1 MKIRKSG
8 IAAIAGLATAGLLAV
23 ATPSQAADPALL
35 IWVDN
40 GAKPVVQK
48 VIYDWA
54 SDKSVDVTIVG
65 KDFGAVRDLLKTAV
79 PGGTGPDILAAAP
92 HDWTGDL
99 AAAGVLRPVTL
110 STAVKAGIQKNAY
123 DAFLYGGQHYG
134 VPGWTENIAV
144 LRNPKYIKAAIT
156 SVTKIPAGKLQVG
169 TWGAASS
176 DPYHFYPVQTAFGA
190 NVFASTSAGWSKTLG
205 MTGSKGAAF
214 ANFLATKK
222 ATFFGG
228 ADTPWNTAICNLIN
242 GKRPLWVT
250 GPWAIDAVAAG
261 VASSVATP
269 NCKTGI
275 SVAKKTLVI
284 DSFWKGTDGKVAKQ
298 FMGVRG
304 FYLTSSST
312 TPLATANSLLSY
324 IAGKEA
330 QVAFFTKA
338 KKTPA
343 NLAALKVAGSN
354 PVIKGFAAA
363 GATAVP
369 MPNIPAMDS
378 VWDKWGK
385 VEGRI
390 LTGNAVGGNAAAD
403 WAATM
408 TEIQTLVNG

>member
-110 STAVKAGIQKNAY
+110 STAVKAGLQKNAY

-144 LRNPKYIKAAIT
+144 LRNPKYIKAPIT
-156 SVTKIPAGKLQVG
+156 KVTAIPAGKLQVG
-169 TWGAASS
+169 TWGATGS
-176 DPYHFYPVQTAFGA
+176 DPYHFYPVQTSFGA

-214 ANFLATKK
+214 ANFLNSKK
-222 ATFFGG
+222 AVFFGG

-250 GPWAIDAVAAG
+250 GPWAISSVEAG
-261 VASSVATP
+261 VANSVATP
-269 NCKTGI
+269 KCATGI
-275 SVAKKTLVI
+275 SVKKKTLAI
-284 DSFWKGTDGKVAKQ
+284 DPFWKGTDGKTAKQ

-304 FYLTSSST
+304 FYLTSST
-312 TPLATANSLLSY
+312 NTPLATANSLLSY

-330 QVAFFTKA
+330 QVAFYQKA
-338 KKTPA
+338 NKTPA
-343 NLAALKVAGSN
+343 NLAALKVASAN
-354 PVIKGFAAA
+354 PVIKGFAVA

-385 VEGRI
+385 VEARI
-390 LTGNAVGGNAAAD
+390 LTGHAVGSAAED

-408 TEIQTLVNG
+408 TEIQNLVNG

>member
-8 IAAIAGLATAGLLAV
+8 IAAIAGLAAASLLAV
-23 ATPSQAADPALL
+23 ATPSHATNPSLL
-35 IWVDN
+35 IWADN
-40 GAKPVVQK
+40 GAKTVIQK
-48 VIYDWA
+48 TIYGWA
-54 SDKSVDVTIVG
+54 LDNSVDVTIVG

-99 AAAGVLRPVTL
+99 AAAGVLRTVTP
-110 STAVKAGIQKNAY
+110 SATVKAGLQKNAY
-123 DAFLYGGQHYG
+123 DAFLYNGAHYG
-134 VPGWTENIAV
+134 IPGWTENIAV
-144 LRNPKYIKAAIT
+144 LRNPKFIKAPVASINA
-156 SVTKIPAGKLQVG
+156 IPAGKLQVG
-169 TWGAASS
+169 TWGATGS
-176 DPYHFYPVQTAFGA
+176 DPYHFYPVQTSFGA
-190 NVFASTSAGWSKTLG
+190 DVFASTASGWSKTLG
-205 MTGSKGAAF
+205 MTGTKGAAF

-250 GPWAIDAVAAG
+250 GPWAIDAVANG
-261 VASSVATP
+261 VAASAATP
-269 NCKTGI
+269 KCATGL
-275 SVAKKTLVI
+275 SVAKGTLKI
-284 DSFWKGTDGKVAKQ
+284 DGFWKGTDGKTAKQ

-304 FYLTSSST
+304 FYLTSSANT
-312 TPLATANSLLSY
+312 DLTAANNLLTY
-324 IAGKEA
+324 LAGKEA
-330 QVAFFTKA
+330 QTDFYNKA
-338 KKTPA
+338 NKTPA
-343 NLAALKVAGSN
+343 NLAALKVASTD

-385 VEGRI
+385 VEARI
-390 LTGNAVGGNAAAD
+390 LTGKAVGSAKAD

-408 TEIQTLVNG
+408 TEIQNLVNQ

>member
-8 IAAIAGLATAGLLAV
+8 IAAVAGLATAAMLAV
-23 ATPSQAADPALL
+23 ATPSQASNPAIL

-54 SDKSVDVTIVG
+54 ADKNVDVTIVG

-110 STAVKAGIQKNAY
+110 SAAVKKGLQTNAY

-134 VPGWTENIAV
+134 VPGWTENVAV
-144 LRNPKYIKAAIT
+144 LRNPKYVKAPIT
-156 SVTKIPAGKLQVG
+156 KITAIPAGKLQVG
-169 TWGAASS
+169 TWSGTTS
-176 DPYHFYPVQTAFGA
+176 DPYHFYPIQTAFGA

-214 ANFLATKK
+214 ANFLNTKK
-222 ATFFGG
+222 AAFFGG

-261 VASSVATP
+261 VANSVATP
-269 NCKTGI
+269 KCATGI
-275 SVAKKTLVI
+275 SVAKKTLAI
-284 DSFWKGTDGKVAKQ
+284 DGFWKGTDGKVAKQ

-304 FYLTSSST
+304 FYLTSSAT
-312 TPLATANSLLSY
+312 TDLATANSLLSY
-324 IAGKEA
+324 IAGKDA
-330 QVAFFTKA
+330 QVAFYQKA
-338 KKTPA
+338 NKTPA
-343 NLAALKVAGSN
+343 NLAALKVASAN

-363 GATAVP
+363 GATAVA

-385 VEGRI
+385 VEARI
-390 LTGNAVGGNAAAD
+390 LTGHAVGSAAAD

-408 TEIQTLVNG
+408 TDIQALVNQ

>member
-8 IAAIAGLATAGLLAV
+8 IAAVAGLATAALLAV
-23 ATPSQAADPALL
+23 ATPSQATDPSIL

-110 STAVKAGIQKNAY
+110 STAVKAGLQKNAY

-144 LRNPKYIKAAIT
+144 LRNPKFIKAPIAK
-156 SVTKIPAGKLQVG
+156 VTDIPAGKIQIG
-169 TWGAASS
+169 TWGATGS
-176 DPYHFYPVQTAFGA
+176 DPYHFYPVQTSFGA
-190 NVFASTSAGWSKTLG
+190 DVFASTSAGWSKTLG
-205 MTGSKGAAF
+205 MTGAKGAAF
-214 ANFLATKK
+214 ANFLNTKK
-222 ATFFGG
+222 AVFFGG

-242 GKRPLWVT
+242 GKRPLWVS
-250 GPWAIDAVAAG
+250 GPWAIDAVKNG
-261 VASSVATP
+261 VANSVATP
-269 NCKTGI
+269 NCAKGI
-275 SVAKKTLVI
+275 SVAAKTLAI
-284 DSFWKGTDGKVAKQ
+284 DPFWKGTDGKTAKQ

-304 FYLTSSST
+304 FYLTSSANT
-312 TPLATANSLLSY
+312 DLATANSLLSF
-324 IAGKEA
+324 IAGKDS
-330 QVAFFTKA
+330 QVAFYTKA
-338 KKTPA
+338 NKTPA
-343 NLAALKVAGSN
+343 NLAALKVASAN
-354 PVIKGFAAA
+354 PVIKGFATA

-390 LTGNAVGGNAAAD
+390 LTGHAVGSAAAD

-408 TEIQTLVNG
+408 TEIQALVNG

>member
-8 IAAIAGLATAGLLAV
+8 IAAIAGLATAALLAI
-23 ATPSQAADPALL
+23 ATPSQADNPSLL

-54 SDKSVDVTIVG
+54 SDKNVDITIVG
-65 KDFGAVRDLLKTAV
+65 KDFGSVRDLLKTAV

-99 AAAGVLRPVTL
+99 AAAGVLRPITL
-110 STAVKAGIQKNAY
+110 TASVKAGLQKNAY
-123 DAFLYGGQHYG
+123 DAFLFGGAHYG

-144 LRNPKYIKAAIT
+144 LRNPKFIKAPIT
-156 SVTKIPAGKLQVG
+156 SITKIPSNKLSVG
-169 TWGAASS
+169 NNWGANS
-176 DPYHFYPVQTAFGA
+176 DPYHFYPFQTSFGA
-190 NVFASTSAGWSKTLG
+190 NVFASNASGWTKTVGMAGAN
-205 MTGSKGAAF
+205 GAAF
-214 ANFLATKK
+214 ANYLNSKK
-222 ATFFGG
+222 AAYFGG
-228 ADTPWNTAICNLIN
+228 LDHGWNNAICDLIN

-250 GPWAIDAVAAG
+250 GPWAISSVEGG
-261 VASSVATP
+261 VANSAGTP
-269 NCKTGI
+269 NCSKGI
-275 SVAKKTLVI
+275 SVAKKTLAI
-284 DSFWKGTDGKVAKQ
+284 DPFWKGTDGKTAKQ

-304 FYLTSSST
+304 FYLTNSAAT
-312 TPLATANSLLSY
+312 ALASANSLLSY

-338 KKTPA
+338 NKTPA
-343 NLAALKVAGSN
+343 NLAALKVASAN
-354 PVIKGFAAA
+354 LTIKGFAAA

-390 LTGNAVGGNAAAD
+390 MKGIAVGSAAAD
-403 WAATM
+403 WDATM
-408 TEIQTLVNG
+408 ADIQALVNQ